1 MTHRSSHSAVVGLDR
16 AGHHRTVIGRVAGL
30 GIVGAVLAGLVGVI
44 ATAWSSSASSP
55 PRLVAAAA
63 GTDAS
68 AALVAVVRSRV
79 IGVSVQGRPI
89 TAYRVGDPHAA
100 YRAVV
105 LGSMH
110 GFSEQAGQ
118 SVTRA
123 IRSMPIPAGLDL
135 WVIDTINPDGNALQ
149 QRGNAHGVDLNRNW
163 PNLWQYIAPSSTFD
177 THYSGPAPLSEPETV
192 AMYNFV
198 KQVHPDRLVSMHQPL
213 DGVDSTDGGRRDPQ
227 FRDALSAN
235 LGIPVTALT
244 CFGGCHGSMTGYL
257 TNYSSTAAITV
268 EFGDRPTHDYL
279 TGQAT
284 RGILAALMVG
294 RPAPAPQ
301 AGSANADVDPTGAY
315 RSPAAS
321 DRRTARRRGLPADG
335 HSASLGRASGADFA
349 V

>member
-1 MTHRSSHSAVVGLDR
+1 M
-16 AGHHRTVIGRVAGL
+16 GRVAAL
-30 GIVGAVLAGLVGVI
+30 GIVGVMLAGLVGVVP
-44 ATAWSSSASSP
+44 TAWSSSASSP

-63 GTDAS
+63 ADSS
-68 AALVAVVRSRV
+68 AALATVVDSRV
-79 IGVSVQGRPI
+79 FGVSVQGRPI
-89 TAYRVGDPHAA
+89 TAYQVGDPSAV

-118 SVTRA
+118 SVTLA

-163 PNLWQYIAPSSTFD
+163 PNRWQSIAPSTFD

-192 AMYNFV
+192 AMYHFLR
-198 KQVHPDRLVSMHQPL
+198 QVHPNRLVSMHQPL

-227 FRDALSAN
+227 FRDALSVN
-235 LGIPVTALT
+235 LGIPVAALT

-268 EFGDRPTHDYL
+268 EFGDRPTQGYL
-279 TGQAT
+279 TGQAA

-294 RPAPAPQ
+294 RSAPARQ
-301 AGSANADVDPTGAY
+301 AGSANGDVAPTGAY
-315 RSPAAS
+315 RSTAAS
-321 DRRTARRRGLPADG
+321 DWRTAQRRALPAGG
-335 HSASLGRASGADFA
+335 HSARLGRAGGADFA